1 MKTGTL
7 TDLLYEYDLFERE
20 ITLKRNEYLK
30 TAGSIDTNVYLVTE
44 GSLKVFI
51 EYGSEE
57 HIIRFGYIHNIIASL
72 DSFLSGK
79 PSEFCIQA
87 IKKTTVK
94 IISKK
99 VFSNFLSKDA
109 EHLKLWITLLEQLVL
124 QQIEREKDLLISSP
138 RERYQ
143 RVLKRSPLLFQY
155 IPNKHIA
162 NYLRMK
168 PETLS
173 RLKKS

>member
-1 MKTGTL
+1 MKTETL
-7 TDLLYEYDLFERE
+7 TDLLYEYDLFEKE

-51 EYGSEE
+51 EYGAEE
-57 HIIRFGYIHNIIASL
+57 HIIRFGYVHNIIASL

-87 IKKTTVK
+87 LRKTRVK

-99 VFSNFLSKDA
+99 TLSCFLSKDT
-109 EHLKLWITLLEQLVL
+109 ERMKLWIALLEHLVL

-138 RERYQ
+138 RERYL
-143 RVLKRSPLLFQY
+143 RVLKRSPLLFQH